1 MKKILHITYDLRDRH
16 NWEITTA
23 VSNLINVGRN
33 NFKLF
38 TIDLIRV
45 PYPQDEMTRIK
56 NPDHLMINV
65 LGFPYGLFMNW
76 SQNRAYNFVKKADSD
91 DLVKL
96 NEFDMIHTHKLTFEG
111 LVGYKLAKQL
121 EIPLVVTLRQTDTYV
136 FNRKPG
142 AVEKFKLVIKSCDR
156 FFYLIPQIIVR
167 MKKIF
172 GESFFD
178 KYIGPKTVF
187 LPNIVER
194 KISTGKVRTDKGMF
208 LTVFRMTKRSV
219 KRKNIKRLLLAFKEL
234 NGKEFKLK
242 IIGTGDYMY
251 KVKKWVDEL
260 ELKDRIIFVGKVEN
274 NMIDE
279 HYASAEAFL
288 LPSISESFGMVYA
301 ESLLN
306 GTPIMYSKGYLGFD
320 GFFDGVG
327 AGVDPKS
334 IESIKNGIED
344 LLNNGSQYRKN
355 IESLHQSGEF
365 KVFSKDYIRKTYID
379 TLEELC

>member
-76 SQNRAYNFVKKADSD
+76 SQNRAFNFVKKADSD

-96 NEFDMIHTHKLTFEG
+96 NEFDMIHAHKLTFEG

-121 EIPLVVTLRQTDTYV
+121 GIPLVVTLRQTDTYV

-142 AVEKFKLVIKSCDR
+142 AVEKFKPVIKSCDR
-156 FFYLIPQIIVR
+156 FFYLIPQIIIR

-379 TLEELC
+379 TLEKLC

>member
-33 NFKLF
+33 NFKSF
-38 TIDLIRV
+38 TIDLIRI

-76 SQNRAYNFVKKADSD
+76 SQNRAFNFVKKADSD

-142 AVEKFKLVIKSCDR
+142 AVEKFKPVIKSCDR

-379 TLEELC
+379 TLEKLC

>member
-16 NWEITTA
+16 NREITTA
-23 VSNLINVGRN
+23 VSNLIKVGRN
-33 NFKLF
+33 NFNSF
-38 TIDLIRV
+38 IIDLVRV
-45 PYPQDEMTRIK
+45 PYPQHEMTRIK

-76 SQNRAYNFVKKADSD
+76 SQNRAFNFVKKADSD
-91 DLVKL
+91 HLVKL

-121 EIPLVVTLRQTDTYV
+121 GIPLVVTLRQTDTYV
-136 FNRKPG
+136 FNRKSG
-142 AVEKFKLVIKSCDR
+142 AVAKFKPVIKSCDR

-194 KISTGKVRTDKGMF
+194 KISTEKVIMDKGML
-208 LTVFRMTKRSV
+208 LTVLRMTKKSV
-219 KRKNIKRLLLAFKEL
+219 ERKNIKRLLQALKL
-234 NGKEFKLK
+234 LGKDDVKLK
-242 IIGTGDYMY
+242 IIGDGGY
-251 KVKKWVDEL
+251 KPKIKSWINKFDLNEKV
-260 ELKDRIIFVGKVEN
+260 IFEGAIQNEN
-274 NMIDE
+274 IDK
-279 HYASAEAFL
+279 YFRSAEAFV
-288 LPSISESFGMVYA
+288 LPSISETFGMVYA

>member
-33 NFKLF
+33 NFKSF

-76 SQNRAYNFVKKADSD
+76 SQNRAFNFVKKADSD

-142 AVEKFKLVIKSCDR
+142 AVEKFKPVIKSCDR
-156 FFYLIPQIIVR
+156 FFYLIPQIIIR

-219 KRKNIKRLLLAFKEL
+219 KRKNIKRLLLAFKE
-234 NGKEFKLK
+234 
-242 IIGTGDYMY
+242 
-251 KVKKWVDEL
+251 
-260 ELKDRIIFVGKVEN
+260 
-274 NMIDE
+274 
-279 HYASAEAFL
+279 
-288 LPSISESFGMVYA
+288 
-301 ESLLN
+301 
-306 GTPIMYSKGYLGFD
+306 
-320 GFFDGVG
+320 
-327 AGVDPKS
+327 
-334 IESIKNGIED
+334 
-344 LLNNGSQYRKN
+344 
-355 IESLHQSGEF
+355 
-365 KVFSKDYIRKTYID
+365 
-379 TLEELC
+379 

>member
-1 MKKILHITYDLRDRH
+1 MKKILHISYDLRDRH
-16 NWEITTA
+16 NREITTA
-23 VSNLINVGRN
+23 VSNLIKVGRN
-33 NFKLF
+33 DFNSFI
-38 TIDLIRV
+38 IDLVRV
-45 PYPQDEMTRIK
+45 PFPQHEMTRIK

-76 SQNRAYNFVKKADSD
+76 SQNRAFNFVKKADSD

-142 AVEKFKLVIKSCDR
+142 AVEKFKPVIKSCDR
-156 FFYLIPQIIVR
+156 FFYLIPQIIIR

-379 TLEELC
+379 TLEKLC